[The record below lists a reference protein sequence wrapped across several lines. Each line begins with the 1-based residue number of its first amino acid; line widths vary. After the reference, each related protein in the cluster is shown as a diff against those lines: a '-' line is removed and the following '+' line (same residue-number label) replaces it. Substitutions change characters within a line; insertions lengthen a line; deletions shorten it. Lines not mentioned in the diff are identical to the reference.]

1 MSPRVAP
8 FFSNSPIS
16 TRLANLDLSVCSPT
30 SGAHFEASFSVKYFT
45 LKDASKWAPEVGE
58 QTLRSRLANL
68 VDIGL
73 LEKNGAT
80 RGLIYVFVDGYG
92 RMKRSLKPQSVK
104 VPERRFTKTRS
115 AASVSR
121 S

>member
-1 MSPRVAP
+1 MDQNREILHLSGTDAYITEEEKSAYRVQ
-8 FFSNSPIS
+8 S
-16 TRLANLDLSVCSPT
+16 
-30 SGAHFEASFSVKYFT
+30 
-45 LKDASKWAPEVGE
+45 
-58 QTLRSRLANL
+58 
-68 VDIGL
+68 
-73 LEKNGAT
+73 
-80 RGLIYVFVDGYG
+80 GLIYVFVDGYG